1 MNAYCKNDSG
11 PVNESTTTATAV
23 AKAQAP
29 EPEHLYDR
37 PGIQPAQFLLDVMH
51 DPTVELRHRMNA
63 ACKLLRIY
71 PLDDWPNRNP
81 RYTVRIPDIPTLQ

>member
-11 PVNESTTTATAV
+11 PVNESTKGQEPEPTV
-23 AKAQAP
+23 R